1 VTRLPASQLLAVAEG
16 TTADAVDVPYSGVP
30 EILTVEQAA
39 RFLQVGRTQL
49 YEAIGR
55 LEVPHRRIGRSIR
68 LSRTALVRWF
78 EACNSPRK
86 DERR

>member
-1 VTRLPASQLLAVAEG
+1 MTRPALYVNPDGGFDVVEAEE
-16 TTADAVDVPYSGVP
+16 TDSGVP

-39 RFLQVGRTQL
+39 KFLQVGRTQL

-78 EACNSPRK
+78 EECNSPRK
-86 DERR
+86 RDP